1 MPFEFKDPGPE
12 GTSTLETTAWRV
24 ASEPFVEEFCS
35 VEGEHPDSNCNFD
48 EREEKPTSSE
58 HIFGKPPKKPGGAR
72 ILDKAVSGEYV
83 LGRPPKKPGGTLRL
97 FLTLLILLLTGV
109 ACESVEDEASKKWG
123 LRHILF
129 LMFAWFLLKVVRNWI
144 FLEYIKWIFGNKADE
159 FLSQF
164 SNMGLVERLAALLQN

>member
-35 VEGEHPDSNCNFD
+35 VEGEHPDRNCNFD
-48 EREEKPTSSE
+48 KREEKPTSSE

-83 LGRPPKKPGGTLRL
+83 LGRPPKKPGGTLQL
-97 FLTLLILLLTGV
+97 SLNLLTLLLTGV
-109 ACESVEDEASKKWG
+109 ACESVEDEESKKWG
-123 LRHILF
+123 FRHILF
-129 LMFAWFLLKVVRNWI
+129 LMFTLILLVKVKNWI
-144 FLEYIKWIFGNKADE
+144 VVEYIKWMLDDKVDK
-159 FLSQF
+159 FLA
-164 SNMGLVERLAALLQN
+164 RLESCNYVDCTKVKWAL